1 MQQFH
6 APSMI
11 TIALRKVVALLF
23 LVAIALVPVAVVV
36 LGSGRGGI
44 WVAGYVTGIITVP
57 LIAMGALR
65 AIYTL
70 LESNELRVFISFVV
84 FGVLVILTSV
94 TAALWSFF
102 H

>member
-11 TIALRKVVALLF
+11 TMALRKVVALLF

-36 LGSGRGGI
+36 LGSSRGGI

-94 TAALWSFF
+94 AAALWSFF